1 MSLKSAVFVVH
12 HHVSMVLDTGSPL
25 APPPP
30 LPPPLHRKASTMH
43 FVSFFISE
51 RLVDDQRDNATV
63 TSSFSEP
70 NKKRELLHGS
80 AWPLPKH
87 RFRHPLQS
95 SRVGSGIA
103 EDPKGWTNSLK
114 ETPAM
119 EIRDE
124 SEETDD
130 DSDNTSQDYVEGSSC
145 SGVCTPNTPRNTQAW
160 RIWMASQF

>member
-1 MSLKSAVFVVH
+1 MSPKSAVFVVR

-30 LPPPLHRKASTMH
+30 LHRE
-43 FVSFFISE
+43 SE
-51 RLVDDQRDNATV
+51 HVMCVPIALWLNRKRLVDDQRDNATV

-70 NKKRELLHGS
+70 NRKRELLHDPHGS

-103 EDPKGWTNSLK
+103 EDPKSWTKS
-114 ETPAM
+114 
-119 EIRDE
+119 
-124 SEETDD
+124 
-130 DSDNTSQDYVEGSSC
+130 
-145 SGVCTPNTPRNTQAW
+145 RNK
-160 RIWMASQF
+160 R